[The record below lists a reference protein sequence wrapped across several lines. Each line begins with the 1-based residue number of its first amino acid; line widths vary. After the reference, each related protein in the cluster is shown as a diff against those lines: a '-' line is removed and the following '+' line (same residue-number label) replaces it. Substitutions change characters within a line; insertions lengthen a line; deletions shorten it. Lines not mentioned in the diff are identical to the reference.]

1 MIEFT
6 LDEITFGQ
14 LLDARIN
21 EAKIRLEE
29 RNRMKIEFI
38 QYLGAKYN
46 LSGDVQ
52 FVDWVQGFTVGGT
65 NNGELHNQ

>member
-6 LDEITFGQ
+6 RDEITFGQ

-38 QYLGAKYN
+38 QHLGAKYN

-52 FVDWVQGFTVGGT
+52 FVDWVHGFTVGGAD
-65 NNGELHNQ
+65 NGELHNQ